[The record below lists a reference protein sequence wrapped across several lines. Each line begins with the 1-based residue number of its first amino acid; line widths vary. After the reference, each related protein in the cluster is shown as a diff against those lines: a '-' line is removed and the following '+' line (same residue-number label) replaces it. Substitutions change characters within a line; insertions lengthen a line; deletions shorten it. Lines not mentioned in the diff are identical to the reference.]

1 MEANR
6 ITAPRPGWLRTVMD
20 RLRAR
25 AGRRGAPG
33 VPLAAANGAPL
44 VPAASD
50 MGGTA
55 YAQTASGHPG
65 HAGHTPTPSNP
76 ANPGGAPVPN
86 LPVPHSDAISRSFEQ
101 TAAAVDFLVHVDRNL
116 RFLYVSDASLRFA
129 GYHREFLLG
138 ATLHDLVA
146 PEHLARLDALFV
158 RALESGGV
166 EKTTVDLIKALTYP
180 MAVELRVQRAS
191 YAGMDGFAIAGF
203 DVSSWQGAQ
212 ARLTHAL
219 HHDPL
224 TGLPNQAALGPALER
239 AQAEADAHG
248 VPVALLLLDL
258 DDYQRVNRALG
269 YDAGDELLRETARRL
284 SHLALQGEL
293 IARIGSDEF
302 AILITPQLRGE
313 PGDIRVAAEAL
324 ARRLLTSVL
333 QPYTFR
339 DQPVHLSASIGIAFH
354 PDQRIQAS
362 TASNAETAPTD
373 APADGHPD
381 TTPLIRRA
389 DQALQT
395 AKAAGGNTLMLH
407 VPDNDPT
414 DALLLKLESDLYDG
428 VRNGE
433 FSLHFQPI
441 TSSATRGVVG
451 VEALIRWQHPLHG
464 LVPPSTFIP
473 LAESVGLIN
482 YLGNWV
488 LKAACMQLTQWD
500 EQGIALQY
508 IAVNVSPQQFR
519 NPRFKDSVQE
529 AIQLTGLDPRRLVF
543 EITESL
549 LMQDPQHAVKLL
561 EELTGLGIRFAVDD
575 FGTGYSSLA
584 YLQRFPLSK
593 LKIDRSFVENLLT
606 SRNDQAIVNAVVG
619 LARTLELEL
628 VAEGVETE
636 AQRELLTKMGC
647 DHIQGWLVCKALPSE
662 ELSKRF
668 ESRTLHVHRVH

>member
-6 ITAPRPGWLRTVMD
+6 INAPRPGWLRTVMD

-25 AGRRGAPG
+25 AGRHGAPG
-33 VPLAAANGAPL
+33 APGDSLATTLGAPL
-44 VPAASD
+44 VPTAADLAATSD
-50 MGGTA
+50 TD
-55 YAQTASGHPG
+55 
-65 HAGHTPTPSNP
+65 TP
-76 ANPGGAPVPN
+76 APN
-86 LPVPHSDAISRSFEQ
+86 LPVKHADATSRSFEQ

-146 PEHLARLDALFV
+146 PEHLARLDALFE
-158 RALESGGV
+158 RALESGGI
-166 EKTTVDLIKALTYP
+166 EKETVDLIKALTYP
-180 MAVELRVQRAS
+180 MAVELRVQRAA
-191 YAGMDGFAIAGF
+191 YAGMDGFSIAAF
-203 DVSSWQGAQ
+203 DVSAWQGAQ

-284 SHLALQGEL
+284 THLALQGEL

-313 PGDIRVAAEAL
+313 PGNVRVAAEAL
-324 ARRLLTSVL
+324 ARRLLTSIL

-354 PDQRIQAS
+354 PDQRAHMG
-362 TASNAETAPTD
+362 AAHTD
-373 APADGHPD
+373 AQTGAHDSAQADAQDDVQADMQAD

-389 DQALQT
+389 DQALQQ

-414 DALLLKLESDLYDG
+414 DALRLKLESDLYDG

-441 TSSATRGVVG
+441 TSSLTRGVVG

-519 NPRFKDSVQE
+519 NPRFKDSVEE

-561 EELTGLGIRFAVDD
+561 EELTALGIRFAIDD

-662 ELSKRF
+662 ELSQRF